1 MMRRLTFLTGFA
13 AGYVLGARAGRERY
27 EQIMR
32 MTRSFASNP
41 TVQQTAGMAKAQAGD
56 MSHKAMHQAGDLA
69 GMAKGKAKDKVGA
82 TMHRHGSANGSDM
95 TMGSSTVGS
104 TVADGMRASDSAYV
118 VDEHMATGTG
128 VTGTN
133 DRMGL

>member
-32 MTRSFASNP
+32 MTKSFASNP
-41 TVQQTAGMAKAQAGD
+41 TVQQTAGMAKSQAGD
-56 MSHKAMHQAGDLA
+56 LSHKAMHQAGDMA
-69 GMAKGKAKDKVGA
+69 GGMAATAKTKVGA
-82 TMHRHGSANGSDM
+82 TMHRHDSANG
-95 TMGSSTVGS
+95 TTTTST
-104 TVADGMRASDSAYV
+104 TDGMRASDSAYV
-118 VDEHMATGTG
+118 MDEHIATGTG